1 MSIKEKYKVISI
13 DSYLCKDWLL
23 YKHYAKRIPSISYS
37 FGLYNIENVLQ
48 GIVTYGMP
56 PSPTLSESI
65 CGKNYKNIVLELN
78 RLITNEGLE
87 KNVLSFFVSKSLIML
102 PKPNIIVS
110 FSDANMY
117 HNGYIYQACN
127 FVYTG
132 LSSNLSKLVDKYN
145 KEFHFRNIG
154 HYQKNN
160 KLKVNLIKKRVNED
174 LINKIELATYLK
186 NNKGNF
192 KAKEL
197 DKIFNYKDTCSHWFR
212 LDAGFSFPNIE
223 DYIKLKNL
231 LNLDNTF
238 DKQMLEYELIAD
250 SNEIIKKL
258 ELKKVEIL
266 PKHRYIYIN
275 ANKYDKINILRNLK
289 LSILPFPKGENKK
302 YNTNF
307 DIITQK
313 ILF

>member
-13 DSYLCKDWLL
+13 DRYLCKDWLL

-37 FGLYNIENVLQ
+37 FGLYNIENILQ
-48 GIVTYGMP
+48 GIITYGMP
-56 PSPTLSESI
+56 SSPTLSESI
-65 CGKNYKNIVLELN
+65 CGKSYKSIVLELN

-87 KNVLSFFVSKSLIML
+87 KNALSYFVSKSLLML

-110 FSDANMY
+110 FSDANMN

-127 FVYTG
+127 FIYTG
-132 LSSNLSKLVDKYN
+132 LSSNISKLVDKDN

-160 KLKVNLIKKRVNED
+160 KLKVNVIKKRINEN

-186 NNKGNF
+186 NNKGNY
-192 KAKEL
+192 KSKEL
-197 DKIFNYKDTCSHWFR
+197 DKIFNYKDTCAHWFR

-223 DYIKLKNL
+223 DYIKLKNI

-238 DKQMLEYELIAD
+238 DNQMLEYELIPD

-266 PKHRYIYIN
+266 PKHRYIFIN
-275 ANKYDKINILRNLK
+275 ANKYDKINILKNFK
-289 LSILPFPKGENKK
+289 LSILSFPKGQNKK
-302 YNTNF
+302 YDTNF